1 MLLFVVVLV
10 LVRNWGERERERVW
24 VGFSV
29 CVFVCVLGCRLRHRA
44 YRVLQALPRVSERRR
59 RRYCP
64 TARPPRD
71 MFAPAP
77 GRKWV
82 NHVRNYTNPCTRI
95 YAATAMWALLLCER
109 ASALTWSNR
118 YFPPSPPPSRSPHIP
133 RAGPDSVSHRHRV
146 TVRGGRL
153 AGWLAGLLVRRSA
166 LCVSMRLGRI
176 RLYAAGHVHSFRL
189 GRMYDLV
196 SVYVCFVCFCSCKM

>member
-109 ASALTWSNR
+109 ARALLLGQIDISHHHHHHHAART
-118 YFPPSPPPSRSPHIP
+118 YPAP
-133 RAGPDSVSHRHRV
+133 GP
-146 TVRGGRL
+146 T
-153 AGWLAGLLVRRSA
+153 AF
-166 LCVSMRLGRI
+166 RI
-176 RLYAAGHVHSFRL
+176 DIV
-189 GRMYDLV
+189 
-196 SVYVCFVCFCSCKM
+196 